1 MGFFNDKREF
11 ITELIV
17 TSGRQLI
24 GLSQNKQFELNL
36 VHDKSQKIFSS

>member
-17 TSGRQLI
+17 KSGQQLI
-24 GLSQNKQFELNL
+24 GLSQNKLVELNL
-36 VHDKSQKIFSS
+36 VHDRPQKTFSS